1 MESTKGTNETRKTYL
16 LALLV
21 IKYRYYHDNSLITE
35 PVDRL
40 YKRDCEPKGTNE
52 IHRTANKLLNA
63 VFYYVPHLVLKKKQ
77 YIEEKYKKIM
87 MSEKRNIV
95 KMSKGTNGIH
105 EKYER
110 NSKNV
115 PLKKCGKRL
124 NIEQYNEYTFYIHNA
139 SNFDID

>member
-63 VFYYVPHLVLKKKQ
+63 VFYYVPHLVLKKKTI
-77 YIEEKYKKIM
+77 YRRKI
-87 MSEKRNIV
+87 
-95 KMSKGTNGIH
+95 
-105 EKYER
+105 
-110 NSKNV
+110 
-115 PLKKCGKRL
+115 
-124 NIEQYNEYTFYIHNA
+124 
-139 SNFDID
+139 